1 MIENMLNYSHESSD
15 QHLDT
20 IIFELDTLDHYD
32 DFDGNSG
39 AKKRAMML
47 QNGEEVELIGR
58 LHLDMFNTPKLLMNG
73 VDFMLT
79 IELNKPEFYL
89 LKKNA
94 ANPSELK
101 IVDCNLYMEH
111 VKLLPDVTLAIEK
124 NLETKMAMYPYKRV
138 DIRTMTIASN
148 SSSFSFDNIYSGQ
161 NLPELIIFAM
171 VNNDAYNGDY
181 KLNPFNFQPFNLS
194 EITASVDG
202 YEISPRNL
210 RFNFDLKN
218 PQTQRAYF
226 QLFKQLSF
234 HRFDRA
240 NLISRELFNK
250 NCFLI
255 GWDLSPDKSSSDCTS
270 IMSGGNI
277 RLQGKFSKPL
287 AKTVTVLA
295 YMQFDADLGID
306 KGRNVYT
313 QIV

>member
-1 MIENMLNYSHESSD
+1 MIENMLNYSQESSD

-20 IIFELDTLDHYD
+20 IIFELDTVGEYD
-32 DFDGNSG
+32 NFDGNTG

-58 LHLDMFNTPKLLMNG
+58 LHLDMFNTPKLLLNG
-73 VDFMLT
+73 VDFLLT
-79 IELNKPEFYL
+79 LELNKPEFYM
-89 LKKNA
+89 LKKTEKNKT
-94 ANPSELK
+94 ELK

-111 VKLLPDVTLAIEK
+111 VKLLPDVTLAIER

-138 DIRTMTIASN
+138 DVRTMTIASN
-148 SSSFSFDNIYSGQ
+148 STSFSLDNIYSGQ
-161 NLPELIIFAM
+161 NLPELIIFGL
-171 VNNDAYNGDY
+171 VDNDAYNGNY

-194 EITASVDG
+194 EITASIDG

-210 RFNFDLKN
+210 KFNFNLNN

-250 NCFLI
+250 NCFLL
-255 GWDLSPDKSSSDCTS
+255 GWDLTPDKSSSDCTS
-270 IMSGGNI
+270 IMTGGNL
-277 RLQGKFSKPL
+277 RLQGKFSVSLP
-287 AKTVTVLA
+287 KTVVA
-295 YMQFDADLGID
+295 IIYMQFDADIGID
-306 KGRNVYT
+306 KTRNVYT
-313 QIV
+313 QMV